1 MNRLSVSWR
10 VSMAGV
16 VALLLLVQGCGTTR
30 REARQEVQ
38 RGVYVPDA
46 GSLYVSTRSKVSRTP
61 DGARIA
67 IIGEGVEQ
75 SWKTVRRALAR
86 LGIAYEVQDGH
97 SPRLLTGWVIW
108 SYDPDQ
114 DRGRSKRP
122 GFGVS
127 GTDERHRF
135 RFSLDPAG
143 TGILVSDAARQREV
157 DIAPD
162 SEYSWLEWRD
172 VAPSPAAA
180 FAFARR
186 LQSDIEA
193 VLSLAPTESALPAT
207 GGEPA
212 APQQPI
218 PTAVEPA
225 GRVAHPESPVTA
237 SAPAKAPV
245 GAAVA
250 APATAVSPGAP
261 VPESGPAPQ
270 AATVQPAPVAVAGNT
285 LLLDA
290 PPARAWEAL
299 LRALQ
304 DAKVELQT
312 IDRSQLLVTT
322 DWVDARYDRKN
333 HQLVFR
339 SNEPSRWAFDLR
351 GHGAQRHRFQ
361 LLLIP
366 AGQGRSLLR
375 AYHVGFQEEVDLTP
389 DSSQTLLQWEDRRT
403 DPAIAAAFLRYLR
416 IVPR

>member
-1 MNRLSVSWR
+1 MNRLSVSLL
-10 VSMAGV
+10 VYAAGV
-16 VALLLLVQGCGTTR
+16 LALLLVQGCGTTR

-46 GSLYVSTRSKVSRTP
+46 GSVFVANRSKVSRSP

-67 IIGEGVEQ
+67 IIGEGAEP
-75 SWKTVRRALAR
+75 SWKIVRRALAR
-86 LGIAYEVQDGH
+86 LGIPYEVHDG
-97 SPRLLTGWVIW
+97 PNPWLLTGWVIW
-108 SYDPDQ
+108 SYDPDG

-135 RFSLDPAG
+135 RFSKDPAG
-143 TGILVSDAARQREV
+143 TDILVTDAARQREV

-162 SEYSWLEWRD
+162 SEYSWLEWQD
-172 VAPSPAAA
+172 DTPSPAAA

-186 LQSDIEA
+186 LQGDIEA
-193 VLSLAPTESALPAT
+193 VLSLVSTESALQKA
-207 GGEPA
+207 GREPA
-212 APQQPI
+212 AQQPPAPAAVA
-218 PTAVEPA
+218 PTGTAKRPETPA
-225 GRVAHPESPVTA
+225 KVQAPAIVVPPAAPVPGSGAAPPPATVA
-237 SAPAKAPV
+237 SAPRKNLP
-245 GAAVA
+245 AVA
-250 APATAVSPGAP
+250 AGAR
-261 VPESGPAPQ
+261 
-270 AATVQPAPVAVAGNT
+270 TT

-290 PPARAWEAL
+290 PPARVWEAL

-312 IDRSQLLVTT
+312 LDRSQLLVTT
-322 DWVDARYDRKN
+322 DWVDASYDRKN
-333 HQLVFR
+333 QQLIFR
-339 SNEPSRWAFDLR
+339 SNEPGRWAFDLR
-351 GHGAQRHRFQ
+351 GHGLQRHRFQ

-366 AGQGRSLLR
+366 VGEGRTLLR

-389 DSSQTLLQWEDRRT
+389 DSSQTLLQWADRRT